1 MRPDLMRTTCLCR
14 FMATRMVDRLNSG
27 EPPGFRENML
37 NLFHPHVPMEVE
49 DIERNSCVRIM
60 HLALQTPGDR
70 DVQAWILR
78 TLLHQVLWRQVLLE
92 ALHRQGPCWPP
103 TEKELQVWG
112 LTSLDIAT
120 LWSPHRN
127 RPLPWQMIFHALISK
142 PGGASRPQILHFIN
156 TNYNT
161 QQVSPR
167 KTS

>member
-1 MRPDLMRTTCLCR
+1 MKENCLWGRCKKKVKKINNSAFSATHTYIKLTLVSFFLLFFHAPSPDSSAVLFFTLFPAMRPDLMRTTCLCR
-14 FMATRMVDRLNSG
+14 FMATGMVDRLNSG

-103 TEKELQVWG
+103 TEKELQV
-112 LTSLDIAT
+112 
-120 LWSPHRN
+120 
-127 RPLPWQMIFHALISK
+127 
-142 PGGASRPQILHFIN
+142 
-156 TNYNT
+156 
-161 QQVSPR
+161 
-167 KTS
+167 